1 MRLLEAARAEGVV
14 RIEIEDELRRE
25 DDLAARLE
33 AAFGLDLAV
42 VVPEPGGL
50 GARRRRDR
58 CRFSSAPA
66 TSSASRGAR
75 R

>member
-14 RIEIEDELRRE
+14 RIEIEDELRQE

-42 VVPEPGGL
+42 VIPDPGGL
-50 GARRRRDR
+50 ARTGAATLP
-58 CRFSSAPA
+58 SSFGRG
-66 TSSASRGAR
+66 TWSASRGAR